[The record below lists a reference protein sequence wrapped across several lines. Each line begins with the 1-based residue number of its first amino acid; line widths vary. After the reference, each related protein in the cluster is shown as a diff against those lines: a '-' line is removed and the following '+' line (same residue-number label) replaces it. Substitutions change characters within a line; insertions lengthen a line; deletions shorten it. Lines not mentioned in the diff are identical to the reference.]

1 MARRKNVASLRN
13 LPQYKGK
20 TDKEILEAVGSKS
33 FEERVQARLDH
44 LAEDYDLSDMKY
56 NDSTLIQ
63 RWATLTER
71 LELEEET
78 LRLERDNLSAHDAL
92 REEQRLSG
100 LQRDIL
106 SIQEALNITRAK
118 RRDTSEDNPRL
129 LYEDI
134 KMRAAKFFKE
144 RLAYIKCPKCGM
156 VLCTVNFL
164 YPDAENV
171 LKLECGDCGE
181 RAEVTSR
188 EAVDIE
194 RNNPYK

>member
-1 MARRKNVASLRN
+1 LARGKSVASLRN
-13 LPQYKGK
+13 LPQYKDK
-20 TDKEILEAVGSKS
+20 TDKEILEAVGSRS
-33 FEERVQARLDH
+33 FQEKVQARIDR

-56 NDSTLIQ
+56 NDHTLVQ
-63 RWATLTER
+63 RWGVLTER
-71 LELEEET
+71 LETEEEA
-78 LRLERDNLSAHDAL
+78 LRLER
-92 REEQRLSG
+92 QRLSG

-134 KMRAAKFFKE
+134 KMRAAKFLEE

-171 LKLECGDCGE
+171 LKLGCGDCG
-181 RAEVTSR
+181 ASTEVTSR

-194 RNNPYK
+194 RNNPYH

>member
-1 MARRKNVASLRN
+1 LARGKSVASLRN
-13 LPQYKGK
+13 LPQYKDK
-20 TDKEILEAVGSKS
+20 TDKEILEAVGSRS
-33 FEERVQARLDH
+33 FQEKVQARIDR

-56 NDSTLIQ
+56 NDHTLVQ
-63 RWATLTER
+63 RWGVLTER
-71 LELEEET
+71 LETEEEA
-78 LRLERDNLSAHDAL
+78 LRLERDSLSAHDAL

-134 KMRAAKFFKE
+134 KMRAAKFLEE

-171 LKLECGDCGE
+171 LKLGCGDCG
-181 RAEVTSR
+181 ASTEVTSR

-194 RNNPYK
+194 RNNPYH